1 MGWEEATM
9 VHTTVDGTY
18 RQTNLNNESAEYL
31 AKREEL
37 RIAEIEL
44 MRQRERVAEMRRHLP
59 QGAAV
64 QDYAFE
70 EGPRELSGGDAPART
85 TRLSELFSK
94 PDRSLVIYH
103 LMYGKKQSKACP
115 MCTAWLDGANG
126 IAHHLAQNLDFAVV
140 AAADLPTL
148 RAHARARGWDKLR
161 LLSAG
166 NSTFK
171 YDLGSEDREGHQ
183 DSTISVFTRD
193 ADGTVRHFYSVHP
206 RMAAD
211 IQERGIDLYAPMW
224 HFLDLTPQGRGKWVA
239 SLDYGTKVQ
248 AASR

>member
-1 MGWEEATM
+1 M
-9 VHTTVDGTY
+9 VNTIVDGTF
-18 RQTNLNNESAEYL
+18 RQTNLTNESPEYL

-37 RIAEIEL
+37 RLAEIEL
-44 MRQRERVAEMRRHLP
+44 MRQRERVAELRRRLP
-59 QGAAV
+59 QGAAI

-70 EGPRELSGGDAPART
+70 EGPRELSAGDAPART

-94 PDRSLVIYH
+94 PGRSLIIYH
-103 LMYGKKQSKACP
+103 LMYGKRQTKPCP

-126 IAHHLAQNLDFAVV
+126 VAHHLAQNLDFAVV
-140 AAADLPTL
+140 SAADLPAL

-166 NSTFK
+166 TSTFK

-183 DSTISVFTRD
+183 DSTVSVFTRA
-193 ADGTVRHFYSVHP
+193 ADGTLRHFYSAHP
-206 RMAAD
+206 RMAPD
-211 IQERGIDLYAPMW
+211 IKERGIDLLAPIW
-224 HFLDLTPQGRGKWVA
+224 HFLDLTPQGRGNWYS
-239 SLDYGTKVQ
+239 SLDYGTKVY